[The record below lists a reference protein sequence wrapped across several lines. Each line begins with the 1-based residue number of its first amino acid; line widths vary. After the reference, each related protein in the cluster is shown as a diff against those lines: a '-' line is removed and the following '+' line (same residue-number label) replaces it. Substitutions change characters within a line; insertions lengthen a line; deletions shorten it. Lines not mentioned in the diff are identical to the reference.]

1 VQPTIVESISFL
13 AWKDEAYEIGRH
25 WARVYEEGSVSRQ
38 LLEQLFDGWFL
49 VNVVSTARGCRT

>member
-1 VQPTIVESISFL
+1 MQPTIVESISFL

-25 WARVYEEGSVSRQ
+25 WARVYEEGSATRQ